1 MEKCKDCELFEYTT
15 TDGLRKRYSKAP
27 SDCDGLCYFRSPPWE
42 PHPTNSEWDT
52 ADCPH
57 YLEFLRQDTEEYD
70 MQMRDILTLEEGLPS
85 EKMRVE
91 DESAIAFVGKPLK
104 NLTRED

>member
-1 MEKCKDCELFEYTT
+1 MEKCKDCELFKYATVG
-15 TDGLRKRYSKAP
+15 GLREHSPKLP
-27 SDCDGLCYFRSPPWE
+27 SDCDGLCFFRSPPWE

-70 MQMRDILTLEEGLPS
+70 MQMRDILQTEG
-85 EKMRVE
+85 EIK
-91 DESAIAFVGKPLK
+91 
-104 NLTRED
+104 